1 MERAIEKTHTCPF
14 CGEKSLFI
22 GVHDDEGNYHGP
34 LGCEYEQDPWSG
46 LSYALHH
53 DGWGECILCTGGTD
67 DVMGGILFDT
77 AQEAVDAMPTLTQ
90 SNEWIGVEDKLP
102 GVTGKYIA
110 CVKDNRGARW
120 TICADWS
127 VEMKSWFGEFGEI
140 KNKVTHWMPLPE
152 PPESRA
158 TEGERKTNEV

>member
-90 SNEWIGVEDKLP
+90 SNEWIGVEDRLP
-102 GVTGKYIA
+102 ESENEQVLMTDGERCYISSKNNMVRFLDCEGIFIPGKSGAGV
-110 CVKDNRGARW
+110 
-120 TICADWS
+120 
-127 VEMKSWFGEFGEI
+127 
-140 KNKVTHWMPLPE
+140 KVTHWQHLPA
-152 PPESRA
+152 PPESRPP
-158 TEGERKTNEV
+158 EEED